1 MAELTLEVSRREG
14 IGKEKAKKLRR
25 EGLIPA
31 IVYGGHK
38 EPTAITVDRKA
49 ISELISKSDKGV
61 RSIFLLKL
69 AGSDIQRHTMIKD
82 IQIDPLN
89 RRMTHIDFVRVTMD
103 EKVRVAIPV
112 HTTGTAIGVKTGGG
126 ILDFQVR
133 DLHIE
138 CLPGQIP
145 DQILVDVSSLD
156 LHQFIRISDLKLGEG
171 VKILDDLERVIVSVT
186 LPRAEVV
193 AETEAAAEPA
203 EPEVIKKGKTEEE
216 AAE

>member
-25 EGLIPA
+25 DGLIPA
-31 IVYGGHK
+31 IVYGGHA

-49 ISELISKSDKGV
+49 ISELISKSDKGI

-69 AGSDIQRHTMIKD
+69 EGADQQRHTMIKD
-82 IQIDPLN
+82 IQIDPIN
-89 RRMTHIDFVRVTMD
+89 RKMTHIDFIRVTMD
-103 EKVRVAIPV
+103 EQVRVSVPV
-112 HTTGTAIGVKTGGG
+112 HTVGTAIGVKTGGG

-133 DLHIE
+133 DIHIE
-138 CLPGQIP
+138 SLPGQIP
-145 DQILVDVSSLD
+145 DEISVDVSNLEV
-156 LHQFIRISDLKLGEG
+156 HQFIRISDLKLPDG
-171 VKILDDLERVIVSVT
+171 VRVLDDLERVIVSVT
-186 LPRAEVV
+186 MPRVEAAPE
-193 AETEAAAEPA
+193 AEAAAEVA